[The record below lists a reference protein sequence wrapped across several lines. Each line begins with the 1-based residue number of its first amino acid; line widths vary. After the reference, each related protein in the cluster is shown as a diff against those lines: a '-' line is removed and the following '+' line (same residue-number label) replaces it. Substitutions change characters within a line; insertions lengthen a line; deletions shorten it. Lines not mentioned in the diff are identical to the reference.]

1 MATNTIFKSKHSSTD
16 DEEGSI
22 KRLKELGN
30 ASLLRSE
37 IEYSQGS
44 NYGMKSGTKDAS
56 TELRIETDDVQ
67 ITTEIYS
74 MTDLPSSLQADEK
87 TEPEPGTIVPE
98 YYGEQCAILRAYRC
112 KGVNV
117 TESDFPESC
126 RRKISSDQS
135 HQLFEKNG
143 KGEDVR
149 LFRLV
154 ATMPCIPI
162 DMIKTQFGGP
172 MCQET
177 CPNITIAECSQTED
191 TISLKAE
198 EQDDDLEVVTTSN
211 ISMLQEELTS
221 KKILSTVQESEEE
234 DDKVLETANTD
245 EKQNKER
252 NERRSVCV
260 GPADS
265 LPADKETNTNSR
277 KPRRNTFET
286 ETIISNRSSIWF
298 ERPRIEKYRRA
309 ICTRTNGSC
318 SSNARISGHLSYC
331 ANVRPS
337 ASHCMTQCEILRNGP
352 RFTYST
358 ATEINSCESFAN
370 SWCHVLSSR
379 WRNPNE
385 YWSTADC
392 WTPKSHQLGRINNTY
407 GCSITG
413 GSLEICA
420 RYSPNCNNACGRYYL
435 NVDKAYNTSGRNYP
449 CYSGYNI
456 CNANMCHNTATN
468 QTFRH
473 TPANYC
479 YSFNSWC

>member
-1 MATNTIFKSKHSSTD
+1 MAKNTIFKSKHTSTD

-44 NYGMKSGTKDAS
+44 NYEMKSGTKDAS

-74 MTDLPSSLQADEK
+74 MTDLPSSLQADEE
-87 TEPEPGTIVPE
+87 TEPGPETIVPE
-98 YYGEQCAILRAYRC
+98 YYGDQCAILRAYRC

-117 TESDFPESC
+117 TEADFPQSC

-135 HQLFEKNG
+135 HQLLQKNG

-154 ATMPCIPI
+154 ATIPCIPI
-162 DMIKTQFGGP
+162 DMIKMQFGSP

-191 TISLKAE
+191 TVCLKSE
-198 EQDDDLEVVTTSN
+198 EQDDDLEIVTTST
-211 ISMLQEELTS
+211 ISMLQEELARKRS
-221 KKILSTVQESEEE
+221 LSTVQESEEE
-234 DDKVLETANTD
+234 NDKILETVCTD
-245 EKQNKER
+245 EKQNKKR

-277 KPRRNTFET
+277 KPRRNIFET

-298 ERPRIEKYRRA
+298 ERPRIEKNRRA
-309 ICTRTNGSC
+309 ICARMNESC
-318 SSNARISGHLSYC
+318 SSNARVSGHLSYC

-337 ASHCMTQCEILRNGP
+337 TSHCMTQCEILRNSP
-352 RFTYST
+352 RFTCST
-358 ATEINSCESFAN
+358 ATEINSCEPFAN

-385 YWSTADC
+385 YWSTTDC

-413 GSLEICA
+413 ESLEICA
-420 RYSPNCNNACGRYYL
+420 QYSPNCNNACGRYYL
-435 NVDKAYNTSGRNYP
+435 NVNKAYNTSGRNYP
-449 CYSGYNI
+449 CNSAYNTWNTNI
-456 CNANMCHNTATN
+456 YRNTATN

-473 TPANYC
+473 TPASYC
-479 YSFNSWC
+479 YSFNSWY

>member
-16 DEEGSI
+16 NEENSI
-22 KRLKELGN
+22 KKLKEHGN
-30 ASLLRSE
+30 TSLLRSE
-37 IEYSQGS
+37 IEYCQGS
-44 NYGMKSGTKDAS
+44 NYEMKSRTKDAS
-56 TELRIETDDVQ
+56 TELRIETDDIQ

-74 MTDLPSSLQADEK
+74 MTDLPSSLQADEE

-98 YYGEQCAILRAYRC
+98 YYGNQCAILRAYRC

-117 TESDFPESC
+117 TQSDFPESC
-126 RRKISSDQS
+126 QRKISSDQF
-135 HQLFEKNG
+135 HQSFQKDG

-154 ATMPCIPI
+154 ATIPCIPI
-162 DMIKTQFGGP
+162 EVIKTQFGGP

-191 TISLKAE
+191 TVSLKSE
-198 EQDDDLEVVTTSN
+198 EQNDDLEIVTTST
-211 ISMLQEELTS
+211 ISMLQEELAC
-221 KKILSTVQESEEE
+221 KKCLSTVQESEEE
-234 DDKVLETANTD
+234 DDKVLE
-245 EKQNKER
+245 KQNKKW

-265 LPADKETNTNSR
+265 LPVDKETDTNSR
-277 KPRRNTFET
+277 KPRRNIFET
-286 ETIISNRSSIWF
+286 ETIISNCSSIWF
-298 ERPRIEKYRRA
+298 ERPRIEKNRRA
-309 ICTRTNGSC
+309 ICTRTNESC

-337 ASHCMTQCEILRNGP
+337 ASHCMTQCEMLRNGP
-352 RFTYST
+352 RFTCST

-370 SWCHVLSSR
+370 SWCHVLSNR

-413 GSLEICA
+413 RSLEICA
-420 RYSPNCNNACGRYYL
+420 RYSPNCNNACSRYYL

-449 CYSGYNI
+449 CNSGYNI
-456 CNANMCHNTATN
+456 CNANMYHNTATN

-473 TPANYC
+473 TPASYC